1 MRAAAAGCLAPPPS
15 PSRTHRHPHPPHDS
29 HHPFSPLFFTQVTH
43 KGLDS
48 SSGHYISFVRQD
60 TATSTWH
67 AFDDDSVEV
76 TDSEVVSRMKGGGN
90 DFMAYLLFYKAR
102 EEGQGSGG
110 GAR

>member
-1 MRAAAAGCLAPPPS
+1 
-15 PSRTHRHPHPPHDS
+15 
-29 HHPFSPLFFTQVTH
+29 
-43 KGLDS
+43 
-48 SSGHYISFVRQD
+48 VRQD

-102 EEGQGSGG
+102 EEGQGGGG